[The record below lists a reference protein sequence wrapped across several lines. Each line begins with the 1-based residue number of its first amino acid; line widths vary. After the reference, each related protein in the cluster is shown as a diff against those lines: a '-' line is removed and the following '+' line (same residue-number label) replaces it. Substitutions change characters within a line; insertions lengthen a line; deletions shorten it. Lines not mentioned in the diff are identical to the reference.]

1 MSTPQRVAR
10 SRGFDR
16 RGCDLGDVGGICE
29 RAGRSGSWVGSRTLP
44 LVGTKLGSQI
54 LAVVGGRMRFQA
66 LSNWATV
73 VGGAG
78 SCGSCGS
85 RVGF

>member
-10 SRGFDR
+10 SRGFGR
-16 RGCDLGDVGGICE
+16 QKCDLGDVGGICE
-29 RAGRSGSWVGSRTLP
+29 RAGRSSSWVGSRNLP
-44 LVGTKLGSQI
+44 LIGAKLGSQI
-54 LAVVGGRMRFQA
+54 LVVVGGRMEFQA

-73 VGGAG
+73 VGGAK
-78 SCGSCGS
+78 SCGSCRS

>member
-10 SRGFDR
+10 SRGFGR

-44 LVGTKLGSQI
+44 LVGAKLGSQI
-54 LAVVGGRMRFQA
+54 LAVFGGKMGFQA

-73 VGGAG
+73 VGGTG

-85 RVGF
+85 QVGF